1 MVTYM
6 REKFLMEFF
15 KDKVVIDLRME
26 NVIQVNL
33 ETINKKEK
41 LK

>member
-1 MVTYM
+1 
-6 REKFLMEFF
+6 MEFF

>member
-1 MVTYM
+1 
-6 REKFLMEFF
+6 MEFF
-15 KDKVVIDLRME
+15 KDKVVIDLMME
-26 NVIQVNL
+26 NVIQENL